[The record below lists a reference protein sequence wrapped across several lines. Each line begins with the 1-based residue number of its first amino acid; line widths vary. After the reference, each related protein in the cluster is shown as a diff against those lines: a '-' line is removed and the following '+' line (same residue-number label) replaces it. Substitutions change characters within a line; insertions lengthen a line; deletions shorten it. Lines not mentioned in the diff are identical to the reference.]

1 MPRSATL
8 CSLAVI
14 GGALYIYA
22 TASAN
27 TWLAFAAKPLP
38 VLTLMLWIASA
49 PQGTYRRWILTGLGF
64 SILGDLALA
73 WPADLFVIGLAAF
86 FCAHL
91 AYLRAYLDHTHRSAP
106 GALLIAAAC
115 GSVLFGVL
123 AWNGLGDLLIPV
135 AAYAL
140 VISAMLWRALACAG
154 LAAIGAV
161 SFVLSD
167 SLIGIDRFV
176 SPFAA
181 APYLIILLYWLGQ
194 WAIAASAHRQQGF
207 TEPLTQAAT
216 PANKSV

>member
-8 CSLAVI
+8 CALALI
-14 GGALYIYA
+14 GGAFYLYA
-22 TASAN
+22 TGSGQP
-27 TWLAFAAKPLP
+27 WLAFAAKPVP
-38 VLTLMLWIASA
+38 VLMLMIWLAGA
-49 PQGTYRRWILTGLGF
+49 PAGTYRRWILIGLGF

-73 WPADLFVIGLAAF
+73 WPADLFIIGLAAF

-91 AYLRAYLDHTHRSAP
+91 AYLRAYLDETRTFAP
-106 GALLIAAAC
+106 GALLVAAAC
-115 GSVLFGVL
+115 GVGLFTLL
-123 AWNGLGDLLIPV
+123 AWHGLGDLLIPV

-154 LAAIGAV
+154 LAALGAA

-181 APYLIILLYWLGQ
+181 APYLIILFYWLGQ
-194 WAIAASAHRQQGF
+194 WAIAGSAQRQRSAQ
-207 TEPLTQAAT
+207 PLIQAAT

>member
-27 TWLAFAAKPLP
+27 TWLAFAAKPVP
-38 VLTLMLWIASA
+38 VLTLMFWLASA
-49 PQGTYRRWILTGLGF
+49 PSGVYRRWLMIGLGF
-64 SILGDLALA
+64 SVLGDLALA
-73 WPADLFVIGLAAF
+73 WPTDLFVIGLAAF

-91 AYLRAYLDHTHRSAP
+91 AYLRAYLDRTRESAP
-106 GALLIAAAC
+106 GALLVAAAC
-115 GSVLFGVL
+115 GMGLFGLL

-140 VISAMLWRALACAG
+140 VISAMLWRALACGG
-154 LAAIGAV
+154 LAAIGAAA
-161 SFVLSD
+161 FVLSD
-167 SLIGIDRFV
+167 SLIGIDRFI

-194 WAIAASAHRQQGF
+194 WAITASAQQERF
-207 TEPLTQAAT
+207 TEPLIQAAT
-216 PANKSV
+216 ATNKSV

>member
-8 CSLAVI
+8 CAIALI
-14 GGALYIYA
+14 GGAFYIYA
-22 TASAN
+22 TSSAN
-27 TWLAFAAKPLP
+27 PWLAFAAKPLP
-38 VLTLMLWIASA
+38 VLMLMVWLSSA
-49 PQGTYRRWILTGLGF
+49 PAGIYRRWIMIGLGF

-73 WPADLFVIGLAAF
+73 WPADLFIIGLGAF

-91 AYLRAYLDHTHRSAP
+91 AYLRAYLHDTRNAAT
-106 GALLIAAAC
+106 GALLIAVAC
-115 GSVLFGVL
+115 GSGLFTLL
-123 AWNGLGDLLIPV
+123 AWHGLGDLLIPV

-154 LAAIGAV
+154 VAAIGAS

-181 APYLIILLYWLGQ
+181 APYLIILFYWLGQ
-194 WAIAASAHRQQGF
+194 WAIAASAQRAQSAA
-207 TEPLTQAAT
+207 TLIQAAT
-216 PANKSV
+216 PASKSV